1 MKYGAQRKIFSC
13 KVFAREILQ
22 LYNYRELLQH
32 IVHIWEPKNDKI
44 FDLLSPVSNP
54 ISYCTNLEEF
64 FKFPSQKDRLVVSSE
79 ELERIT
85 MYDDRN
91 LFFKRLLNVQ

>member
-32 IVHIWEPKNDKI
+32 IVHI
-44 FDLLSPVSNP
+44 
-54 ISYCTNLEEF
+54 
-64 FKFPSQKDRLVVSSE
+64 
-79 ELERIT
+79 
-85 MYDDRN
+85 
-91 LFFKRLLNVQ
+91 